1 MTDNKIISSSQ
12 NGFNKGNSCL
22 TNLMNCYDEKT
33 GPVDKGKAVHII
45 YLDFSK
51 AFDTVTNKILID
63 KVLMRTRAG

>member
-1 MTDNKIISSSQ
+1 M
-12 NGFNKGNSCL
+12 

>member
-22 TNLMNCYDEKT
+22 TNLMNCYNEKT
-33 GPVDKGKAVHII
+33 GPVDKGKAVDII